1 MKEEVAPSKS
11 TERGLYFSRVCSHS
25 TERDIKIYKIH
36 VDIRYTRTY
45 TFTLFPYSQTL
56 FGSGLQKGSQVEK
69 GCKNK

>member
-11 TERGLYFSRVCSHS
+11 TERGLYFSGVCPHS
-25 TERDIKIYKIH
+25 TERGIRIYKIH